1 VFVPGGEPRCRVWSV
16 RGDQPSPASL
26 RSFDSSIP
34 AAPSSSTSVH
44 LTHLAHAIL
53 HRAHIQTV
61 HCCPHR
67 NITSA
72 FGLFWFWI
80 SRSHCY
86 DNTPRQHPTTVSDI
100 FFTMQRTPSPP
111 RRLHTPPAPMHGDA
125 YEPFSPRRSSR
136 VAAQRDTHIHLH
148 PQAAS
153 PRARRDVTPTAA
165 SQRKST
171 ARIGHFTLSPP
182 PSPVPSPQHRSPRS
196 TRSARALDSDPD
208 HAASTSAVRFLSTL
222 APVSQPR
229 VCIGFVRAIAGQQT
243 LRYSTRPPIP
253 PC

>member
-1 VFVPGGEPRCRVWSV
+1 MVCAWRPAIASLPSFLRLVDTSGPIQLHFCSPHP
-16 RGDQPSPASL
+16 PSP
-26 RSFDSSIP
+26 RY
-34 AAPSSSTSVH
+34 PSPRTHPDRPLLSPSQHHVCFWLVLVLD
-44 LTHLAHAIL
+44 LTLPL
-53 HRAHIQTV
+53 
-61 HCCPHR
+61 
-67 NITSA
+67 
-72 FGLFWFWI
+72 L
-80 SRSHCY
+80 
-86 DNTPRQHPTTVSDI
+86 RQHPTTVSDI